1 MPEFTMEGLTDE
13 QNKNVQAEIDRRVSE
28 AVKTNTKNV
37 TSTVTKEVTDRL
49 TAEFEGRME
58 AAVAE
63 AQTKA
68 ASTDQE
74 KIAALEAALAD
85 QKAAFTK
92 AQMERKTEQYLR
104 DAGLAADSIAVL
116 TPLIVAGANEK
127 TLDST
132 LEAFVESQKSAIE
145 TALTEQKQTLMAN
158 VTPPTSSGAEYK
170 PNKNEQLNMI
180 RNQEGVD
187 SDYADASAIQ
197 FLINEAVAQ

>member
-1 MPEFTMEGLTDE
+1 MPEFTMDGLTEE
-13 QNKNVQAEIDRRVSE
+13 QNKEVQAEIDRRVSE

-37 TSTVTKEVTDRL
+37 TKEVTDKVTERL
-49 TAEFEGRME
+49 TTEFQERMD

-104 DAGLAADSIAVL
+104 DAGLAADSIAAL

-132 LEAFVESQKSAIE
+132 LEAFVESQKNAVE
-145 TALTEQKQTLMAN
+145 AALTEQKQALAAN
-158 VTPPTSSGAEYK
+158 ATPPIQTGNAYK
-170 PNKNEQLNMI
+170 PNKNEQLNAI
-180 RNQEGVD
+180 RTQEGVD

-197 FLINEAVAQ
+197 FLLNEAVAQ